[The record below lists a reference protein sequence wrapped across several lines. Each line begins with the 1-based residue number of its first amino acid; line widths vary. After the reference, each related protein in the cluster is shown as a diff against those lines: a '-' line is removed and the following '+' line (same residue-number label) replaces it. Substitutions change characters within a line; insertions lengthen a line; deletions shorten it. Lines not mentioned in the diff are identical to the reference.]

1 MQKKCIHFCL
11 KLYKMHGI
19 SEEEFKSTNWLPTS
33 KRVDQC
39 INTTTYNIVS
49 NTCPYYLNEIFEFAP
64 HCSIGTRNNFSK
76 RKNSFYKTNMGQKTI
91 SYFGPSTWNSLLE
104 RANSLNTFKHNVK
117 KHYLTWVT
125 NNVFMWICVSLFI
138 YMFKCPWVCIY
149 TYALYQCIFLWLVHS
164 QVVVLFFLFVCFIF
178 CFPSL
183 PLSLIFILSWG
194 TTMKIRWFCPF
205 CAIPA
210 NDDAIQ
216 ICLQ

>member
-49 NTCPYYLNEIFEFAP
+49 NTCTYYLNEIFEFAP
-64 HCSIGTRNNFSK
+64 HCSIGTRNKFSK
-76 RKNSFYKTNMGQKTI
+76 RKNSFRKTNMGQKAI

-117 KHYLTWVT
+117 KHYLTWIT

-138 YMFKCPWVCIY
+138 YMFKRPWVCIY
-149 TYALYQCIFLWLVHS
+149 KYAYISVYFPLTCSFSSCCFV
-164 QVVVLFFLFVCFIF
+164 FLFVCLF
-178 CFPSL
+178 CFLFS
-183 PLSLIFILSWG
+183 
-194 TTMKIRWFCPF
+194 
-205 CAIPA
+205 
-210 NDDAIQ
+210 
-216 ICLQ
+216 